1 MANAP
6 DPITSPPALSW
17 QPYDAT
23 APGAAEDQAAPATI
37 YEPVAGDAAGGP
49 WRKIQ
54 EAGAA
59 DWATGKVTDGWPG
72 DGASASGAWTQA

>member
-1 MANAP
+1 MPDVPRPVNSAP
-6 DPITSPPALSW
+6 PLPW

-23 APGAAEDQAAPATI
+23 APGAAEDQTAPTTI
-37 YEPVAGDAAGGP
+37 YNPVAGDAAGGP

-59 DWATGKVTDGWPG
+59 GPGGEATPDSWPG
-72 DGASASGAWTQA
+72 NGSSGDGGWTQV